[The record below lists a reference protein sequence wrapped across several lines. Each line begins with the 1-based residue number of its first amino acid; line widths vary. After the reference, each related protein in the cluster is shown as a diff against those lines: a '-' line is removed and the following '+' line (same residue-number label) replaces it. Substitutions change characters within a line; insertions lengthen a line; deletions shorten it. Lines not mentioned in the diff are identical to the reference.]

1 MATQYMPVW
10 DGRHPWDGEPISVR
24 LEDWGEFV
32 RVNQVRVTRPI
43 GADDVGWNVEVVF
56 NREVKDGDD
65 EGTAGVVGGCE
76 TVGEE
81 RAVEQRAGQD
91 PVGRRGEA
99 REAGK
104 AEGYQAA
111 LWDGVEGGG
120 VGR

>member
-10 DGRHPWDGEPISVR
+10 DGRYPWDGTPISVK

-32 RVNQVRVTRPI
+32 RVNHVRVVRPI
-43 GADDVGWNVEVVF
+43 QPDDVGFNIEVVF
-56 NREVKDGDD
+56 DREVKDGED

-76 TVGEE
+76 AVGEE

-91 PVGRRGEA
+91 PVGERGEA
-99 REAGK
+99 RKAGK
-104 AEGYQAA
+104 MEGCQTA